1 MNETEIKLVETTS
14 TEVKNRLVGPEEI
27 LRAIDTGALYV
38 GGKGGAPQALVTA
51 IPSGEG
57 IGYPATGGDG
67 LTVRVMAFRAGD
79 FGFAGGE
86 IEALD
91 NLDQYVGVNIRSGR
105 LHCLPRLG
113 DHGFVPVAKVT
124 ASAGKIISIS
134 CMPPDLP
141 ATRIPRTLAKL
152 KNGEDVKI
160 TVLGSSLFA
169 GADAATQ
176 LLGLVFL
183 PSDVGYG
190 YSAIGD
196 AGTSNLNTDPDISS
210 AATPG
215 QWGAPTGYSVLS
227 SGGPNDSACIEWS
240 GAGRLFRQYGGGN
253 RTYFFGLSAIPVSG
267 SPVVTLQI
275 KNLNT
280 DNVVGTSGAIAVAA
294 LTQLSASGLT
304 TGTPTG
310 CRVEILVTGGTV
322 RLSDA
327 VIAAYPVAAIK
338 NAAVGG
344 SGSALALALTG
355 TPFKIPS
362 VSLYSDANA
371 EITLEGAT
379 NWTLAGP
386 AAAPR
391 ASILDAD
398 LVIVGGI
405 ANPATGRDLM
415 HEPLLHAL
423 RSAGCEV
430 LYVTDNPSAAVI
442 GTKPETWALYSDGE
456 QVFTAANAY
465 GVAVADTSAYMSEAF
480 LRGIPVYRDAI
491 HQSYGTPAG
500 AAADAVAT
508 GHECWAEAIAG
519 VVSPAVAR
527 PALVQ
532 DVPVFRAQ
540 EARQPGQAKL
550 LLAPDLKTS
559 GTVSTLAAVATGISG
574 YADFCALFGVPA
586 ALCRLRVP
594 VGGIVHLSHPT
605 MIAAQLLVQGNDF
618 AADVRTNNG
627 ATLFRSI
634 NFVAGAGGARPTLL
648 DASTF
653 ADFSLTQYANSTV
666 TIHVTSGEMWLLAG
680 VVQTPLYE
688 DITDAGALI
697 GSGWGREASVYADVP
712 VRYTDTVNDA
722 ASFRHPRCR
731 SIVVGTAERSQGGTA
746 SRVFDG
752 VAQSDLPLVGTS
764 QIRYKTYNGGF
775 LGSHVV
781 TLKLKTAGGAPVAQ
795 NRSMGIVQVFAVLDR

>member
-1 MNETEIKLVETTS
+1 MSGISRIVDVARRMGF
-14 TEVKNRLVGPEEI
+14 VK
-27 LRAIDTGALYV
+27 
-38 GGKGGAPQALVTA
+38 APPGQVPVFAS
-51 IPSGEG
+51 PSGEG
-57 IGYPATGGDG
+57 IGYPATAGDG
-67 LTVRVMAFRAGD
+67 LTMRVMAFRAGD
-79 FGFAGGE
+79 FGFTGGE
-86 IEALD
+86 IQALD
-91 NLDQYVGVNIRSGR
+91 NLTQFVGVNIRSGR

-113 DHGFVPVAKVT
+113 DQGFVPVARVV
-124 ASAGKIISIS
+124 AAGGKIISIS
-134 CMPPDLP
+134 CMPPELP

-152 KNGEDVKI
+152 RNGEDVKI

-169 GADAATQ
+169 GADVATQ
-176 LLGLVFL
+176 LLGVVFL

-190 YSAIGD
+190 YSALGE
-196 AGTSNLNTDPDISS
+196 AGTSNLNTDPDFSL

-227 SGGPNDSACIEWS
+227 AGGANDSACIEWS

-253 RTYFFGLSAIPVSG
+253 RMYFSGVAAIPVSG

-280 DNVVGTSGAIAVAA
+280 DTVVGTSEAIAVAGP
-294 LTQLSASGLT
+294 TTISASGLT
-304 TGTPTG
+304 TGAPTG

-327 VIAAYPVAAIK
+327 VIAAYPVVTIK

-344 SGSALALALTG
+344 SGSARSLALTG

-371 EITLEGAT
+371 EITLDSAA

-391 ASILDAD
+391 ASIMDAD

-430 LYVTDNPSAAVI
+430 LLVTDNPSYPVL
-442 GTKPETWALYSDGE
+442 GTAPGTWALYNDAD
-456 QVFTAANAY
+456 QIFIAAQAY

-480 LRGIPVYRDAI
+480 LRGIPVYRDSI

-500 AAADAVAT
+500 ASAPAVST
-508 GHECWAEAIAG
+508 GHECWAEAISG
-519 VVSPAVAR
+519 VVSPAVAK
-527 PALVQ
+527 PALVH

-559 GTVSTLAAVATGISG
+559 GTASTLAAVATGISG

-586 ALCRLRVP
+586 ASCRLRVP
-594 VGGIVHLSHPT
+594 VGGIVHLSHPM

-618 AADVRTNNG
+618 TADVRTNNG

-648 DASTF
+648 DASSF
-653 ADFSLTQYANSTV
+653 ADFSLTQHANSTI

-688 DITDAGALI
+688 DVTDSGVFI
-697 GSGWGREASVYADVP
+697 GSGWAREASVYADVP
-712 VRYTDTVNDA
+712 VRYTDAVNDA
-722 ASFRHPRCR
+722 VSFQHPRCR
-731 SIVVGTAERSQGGTA
+731 SIVIGTAERSQGGVA

-752 VAQSDLPLVGTS
+752 AAQSDLPLVGTS
-764 QIRYKTYNGGF
+764 QIRYKTYAGGF
-775 LGSHVV
+775 LGSHVA

-795 NRSMGIVQVFAVLDR
+795 NRSMAIVQAFAVLDR

>member
-1 MNETEIKLVETTS
+1 MSSNFRLGRGGNLYDKTTGQWVGLLDEDGDEQVVIPPGS
-14 TEVKNRLVGPEEI
+14 T
-27 LRAIDTGALYV
+27 A
-38 GGKGGAPQALVTA
+38 VTA
-51 IPSGEG
+51 TQSDGG
-57 IGYPATGGDG
+57 IAYPATAGDG
-67 LTVRVMAFRAGD
+67 LTVRVMAFRAGS

-86 IEALD
+86 IQALD
-91 NLDQYVGVNIRSGR
+91 NLTQYVGVNVRSGR

-113 DHGFVPVAKVT
+113 DQGFIPVARVV
-124 ASAGKIISIS
+124 AAGGKIISIS
-134 CMPPDLP
+134 CMPPELP
-141 ATRIPRTLAKL
+141 ATRIPRSLAKL

-169 GADAATQ
+169 GADVATQ
-176 LLGLVFL
+176 HLGLVFL

-196 AGTSNLNTDPDISS
+196 AGTSNLNTDPDFSL

-215 QWGAPTGYSVLS
+215 QWGAPTGYSVLP

-253 RTYFFGLSAIPVSG
+253 RTYFVGLAAIPVSG

-280 DNVVGTSGAIAVAA
+280 DTVVGTSGAIPVAG
-294 LTQLSASGLT
+294 LTQISVSGLT

-322 RLSDA
+322 RLSDS
-327 VIAAYPVAAIK
+327 VIAAYPVVTIK

-371 EITLEGAT
+371 EITLDSAA

-391 ASILDAD
+391 ASIMDAD

-415 HEPLLHAL
+415 HEPILHAL

-430 LYVTDNPSAAVI
+430 LLVTDNPSGAVL
-442 GTKPETWALYSDGE
+442 GTNPTTWPLYSDSE
-456 QVFTAANAY
+456 QIFVAANAY
-465 GVAVADTSAYMSEAF
+465 GVAVADTAAYMAEAF
-480 LRGIPVYRDAI
+480 LRGLPVYRDTI

-500 AAADAVAT
+500 ATADAVAT

-519 VVSPAVAR
+519 VVSPAIAK

-559 GTVSTLAAVATGISG
+559 GTASTLAAVATGISG

-586 ALCRLRVP
+586 ASCRLRVP
-594 VGGIVHLSHPT
+594 VGGIVHLSHPM
-605 MIAAQLLVQGNDF
+605 MIASQLLVQGNDF

-627 ATLFRSI
+627 ATLFRTI

-648 DASTF
+648 DASSF
-653 ADFSLTQYANSTV
+653 ADFSLTQHANSTI

-688 DITDAGALI
+688 DVTDSGSFVGA
-697 GSGWGREASVYADVP
+697 SWGREASVYADVP
-712 VRYTDTVNDA
+712 VKYTDSVNDA
-722 ASFRHPRCR
+722 ASFRHPKCR
-731 SIVVGTAERSQGGTA
+731 SIVIGTAERSQGGTV

-752 VAQSDLPLVGTS
+752 VAQSDLALVGTS
-764 QIRYKTYNGGF
+764 QIRYKTYSGGY

-795 NRSMGIVQVFAVLDR
+795 NRSLAIVQAFAVIDR